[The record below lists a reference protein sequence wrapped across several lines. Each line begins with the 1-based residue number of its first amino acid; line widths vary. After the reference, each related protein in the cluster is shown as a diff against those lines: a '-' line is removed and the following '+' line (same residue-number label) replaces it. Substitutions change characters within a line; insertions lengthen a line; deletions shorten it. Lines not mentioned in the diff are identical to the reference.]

1 MRRIIQ
7 FGLLVLV
14 GRTLAHG
21 DHEHSGPAEGE
32 SIAEYAQRHMSSE
45 HHIDTFDVRSFFH
58 LHDLNL
64 DGVWDAEEIQA
75 VYGVHH
81 IYSQRKSKDEIEHQK
96 KADQIVKSVLE
107 RIDLNK
113 DGVIQPEELDQV
125 GLGALPNFEELG
137 AEGHHYDVESEFFL
151 HHEEKYH
158 STPETQTDESYSH
171 PEDIEHFAQHD
182 AIEKQEAEREAKFQ
196 GISTEEF
203 LKHVKEAEEA
213 AKRNPPPKPVVRIPP
228 PEQRDPETR
237 FKDAKSKG
245 ALKEE
250 WGSGEAGYKA
260 PIDTTEKLRR
270 NLPYKYKFRRNWGDF

>member
-1 MRRIIQ
+1 VQ
-7 FGLLVLV
+7 CSP
-14 GRTLAHG
+14 T
-21 DHEHSGPAEGE
+21 P
-32 SIAEYAQRHMSSE
+32 
-45 HHIDTFDVRSFFH
+45 
-58 LHDLNL
+58 
-64 DGVWDAEEIQA
+64 
-75 VYGVHH
+75 
-81 IYSQRKSKDEIEHQK
+81 
-96 KADQIVKSVLE
+96 
-107 RIDLNK
+107 
-113 DGVIQPEELDQV
+113 
-125 GLGALPNFEELG
+125 
-137 AEGHHYDVESEFFL
+137 
-151 HHEEKYH
+151 EKYH

-260 PIDTTEKLRR
+260 PIDTTEKLRFVCILR
-270 NLPYKYKFRRNWGDF
+270 SRRRADRSNSIGGTCHTRFVAFLLHTFTSSECPFQYKFRRNWGDF